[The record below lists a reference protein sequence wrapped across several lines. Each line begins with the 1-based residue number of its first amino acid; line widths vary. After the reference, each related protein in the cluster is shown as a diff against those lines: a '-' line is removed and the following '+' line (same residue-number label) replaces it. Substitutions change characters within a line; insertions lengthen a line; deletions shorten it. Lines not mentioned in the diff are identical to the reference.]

1 MEFERL
7 AYNNLSLDEEIL
19 LAAGDGP
26 ESAGWLFSIEGD
38 TWEKIDSLYSSGIAV
53 ARDRLFRLLC
63 TRSDPK
69 SRAAGELL
77 VYDELGAVNYYRIDC
92 LDDPHALIYDG
103 EHLVTPCPAVN
114 TIFWLGLDGAVKRA
128 WTAPGAA
135 DAWHVNGV
143 QVYQGRLY
151 ASAFGR
157 FEENYGWSHDM
168 DAPAGMIFD
177 VESQTDAVTG
187 LCCPH
192 DPLRVD
198 GGWLVCNSR
207 PGDLLFIDESGS
219 VARKVNMGGWTRG
232 LAVSER
238 YILVGVS
245 GDRHS
250 TGDPSRGAIV
260 VLDRKNWTPLAR
272 ISLPCVEL
280 YNLSLVPRRFLPAL
294 RRGFRTNATR
304 VSAQDREDMFRAVG
318 NIRPHGRFTPMD
330 ALPPDDCRCMIAAKA
345 ATEVITGT
353 ALPVEVELTNCGPVT
368 LFTALPHPIHL
379 GYRWLGLD
387 ALTADPEVDCLR
399 FPLPQALAPGGRLKW
414 KVSLPT
420 PSASGSYSLAFSLV
434 QEWVAW
440 FDELNNVNG
449 CRLRVDVQETA
460 S

>member
-1 MEFERL
+1 VEFERL
-7 AYNNLSLDEEIL
+7 GYSISLDGDIL
-19 LAAGDGP
+19 LAAGIGP
-26 ESAGWLFSIEGD
+26 DSAGWLFAIESD

-53 ARDRLFRLLC
+53 AGDRLYRLLC
-63 TRSDPK
+63 TSSHQNSEAK
-69 SRAAGELL
+69 GELL
-77 VYDELGAVNYYRIDC
+77 VYDESGVVDYHRIDC
-92 LDDPHALIYDG
+92 LDDPHALICDG
-103 EHLVTPCPAVN
+103 EYLVTPCPAVN
-114 TIFWLGLDGAVKRA
+114 TIFWLGFDGAVKRA
-128 WTAPGAA
+128 WTAPGTA
-135 DAWHVNGV
+135 DAWHVNSV
-143 QVYQGRLY
+143 HAHRGRLY

-157 FEENYGWSHDM
+157 FGENYGWSHDM
-168 DAPAGMIFD
+168 DAPVGMIFD
-177 VESQTDAVTG
+177 VESQTDVVSG

-219 VARKVNMGGWTRG
+219 IARKVNMGGWTRG
-232 LAVSER
+232 MAVSER
-238 YILVGVS
+238 HVFVGVS
-245 GDRHS
+245 GERHS
-250 TGDPSRGAIV
+250 TTDPSRSAIV
-260 VLDRKNWTPLAR
+260 VLDRNNWTPLAR
-272 ISLPCVEL
+272 IMLPCVEL
-280 YNLSLVPRRFLPAL
+280 FTLSLVPRKFLRGL
-294 RRGFRTNATR
+294 HRGFRTNATR
-304 VSAQDREDMFRAVG
+304 VSGQDREDMFRAVG
-318 NIRPHGRFTPMD
+318 SIHPQCDFTPMD
-330 ALPPDDCRCMIAAKA
+330 AMPPDDCRC
-345 ATEVITGT
+345 VITVRAASEIVRG
-353 ALPVEVELTNCGPVT
+353 AGLAVEVEVTNCGPVT
-368 LFTALPHPIHL
+368 LLTAPPHPIHL